1 MSSREH
7 FSWQAAVYS
16 TELPP
21 MVKLVLGV
29 ISARMNQYG
38 CGAFPSYKTI
48 AKDASISPSTA
59 KAAVKTA
66 VEAGWLKKRAR
77 LKAVVLDGKPVI
89 SNDSNEYEIAF
100 GGGPCDGP
108 GVVREADEGG
118 PCDGPGVVR
127 EADTNTP
134 SEHPIEHTFANA
146 QVAPAAPDKPTTKK
160 LEKKPARVDFLPILI
175 AEGVPAQVAIDFIAM
190 RKEKR
195 SSLSMTALEGI
206 KREAAA
212 AGYTLEMALR
222 KCLDRGWIGFNSE
235 WSGVKVPSGAAKP
248 VSVNQ
253 LPKSYGESGRL

>member
-108 GVVREADEGG
+108 GVVREAD
-118 PCDGPGVVR
+118 
-127 EADTNTP
+127 TNTP

-160 LEKKPARVDFLPILI
+160 LEKKPARVDFLPILT
-175 AEGVPAQVAIDFIAM
+175 AVRLNEGAN
-190 RKEKR
+190 R
-195 SSLSMTALEGI
+195 
-206 KREAAA
+206 
-212 AGYTLEMALR
+212 
-222 KCLDRGWIGFNSE
+222 
-235 WSGVKVPSGAAKP
+235 
-248 VSVNQ
+248 
-253 LPKSYGESGRL
+253 